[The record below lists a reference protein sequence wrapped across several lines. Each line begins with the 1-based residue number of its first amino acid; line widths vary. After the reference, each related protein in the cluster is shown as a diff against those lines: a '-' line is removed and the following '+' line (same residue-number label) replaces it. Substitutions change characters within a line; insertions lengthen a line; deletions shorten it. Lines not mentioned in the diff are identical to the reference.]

1 MSKIK
6 LGINGFGRIGR
17 IFFRAAVENEEFK
30 NKFEV
35 VAVNDITDAATLA
48 YLLKYDS
55 VHRKFKYEVKTGKD
69 SIIVDEKEIKVLTF
83 KDPSQLP
90 WKDLGVEY
98 VLESTGLFTKLQDA
112 SKHISAGA
120 RKVVISAP
128 SEEATPTFV
137 LGVNEEKY
145 DPEKHNVISMG
156 SCTTNSLA
164 PPLKVLNDEFKVVK
178 GFLTTIHAYT
188 NDQRIHDL
196 PHKDLR
202 RARAAAV
209 SIIPTSTGAARAI
222 HLVIPEIKGK
232 MDGVAMRVPV
242 SDGSIS
248 DITVEVSKSTTKE
261 EVNSALKKAS
271 EIRMK
276 GIMKFVEEPI
286 VSADIVGDPHSAIID
301 GLLTNV
307 VQGNLVKVFSWY
319 DNEWGYSNRLA
330 DLFIYMAKREGK

>member
-1 MSKIK
+1 MK

-17 IFFRAAVENEEFK
+17 IFFRAAMENEEFK
-30 NKFEV
+30 KKFDV
-35 VAVNDITDAATLA
+35 VAVNDITDATTLA

-55 VHRKFKYEVKTGKD
+55 VHRRFKYSVEVGKD
-69 SIIVDEKEIKVLTF
+69 SILVDGKEIKVLTY

-137 LGVNEEKY
+137 LGVNEDKF
-145 DPEKHNVISMG
+145 DPEKHNIISMG

-178 GFLTTIHAYT
+178 GFLTTVHAYT

-222 HLVIPEIKGK
+222 HLVIPEMKGK
-232 MDGVAMRVPV
+232 MDGMAMRVPV
-242 SDGSIS
+242 ADGSIS

-261 EVNSALKKAS
+261 EVNAALKRAS
-271 EIRMK
+271 ETKMK
-276 GIMKFVEEPI
+276 GIMKFVEDPI

-307 VQGNLVKVFSWY
+307 IQGNLVKVFSWY

-330 DLFIYMAKREGK
+330 DLFVYMAKKEGK

>member
-17 IFFRAAVENEEFK
+17 IFFRAAMENEEFK
-30 NKFEV
+30 KRFDV

-48 YLLKYDS
+48 HLLKYDS
-55 VHRKFKYEVKTGKD
+55 VHGKFKYSVEVGKD
-69 SIIVDEKEIKVLTF
+69 SIVVDGKEIRVLTY

-137 LGVNEEKY
+137 LGVNEDKY
-145 DPEKHNVISMG
+145 DPEKHNIISMG

-178 GFLTTIHAYT
+178 GFLTTVHAYT

-222 HLVIPEIKGK
+222 HLVIPEMKGK
-232 MDGVAMRVPV
+232 MDGIAMRVPV
-242 SDGSIS
+242 ADGSIS
-248 DITVEVSKSTTKE
+248 DITVEVSKTTTKE
-261 EVNSALKKAS
+261 EVNAALKRAS
-271 EIRMK
+271 ETNMK

-307 VQGNLVKVFSWY
+307 IQGNLVKVFSWY

-330 DLFIYMAKREGK
+330 DLFVYMAKKEGK

>member
-1 MSKIK
+1 MDKIK

-17 IFFRAAVENEEFK
+17 IFFRAAMKNEEFK
-30 NKFEV
+30 KRFEV

-48 YLLKYDS
+48 HLLKYDS
-55 VHRKFKYEVKTGKD
+55 IHRTFEFEVKAKSDAIEVAGH
-69 SIIVDEKEIKVLTF
+69 EIKVLTY
-83 KDPSQLP
+83 KEPSQLP
-90 WKDLGVEY
+90 WKSLGVEY

-112 SKHISAGA
+112 SKHLSAGA

-137 LGVNEEKY
+137 LGVNEEQY

-164 PPLKVLNDEFKVVK
+164 PPLKVLNDEFEVVK
-178 GFLTTIHAYT
+178 GFLTTVHAYT
-188 NDQRIHDL
+188 NDQRTLDL
-196 PHKDLR
+196 PHRDLR

-222 HLVIPEIKGK
+222 HLVIPEMKGK
-232 MDGVAMRVPV
+232 MDGIAMRVPV

-248 DITVEVSKSTTKE
+248 DITVEVKKKTTKE
-261 EVNSALKKAS
+261 EVNAALKKAS
-271 EIRMK
+271 EGRMK
-276 GIMKFVEEPI
+276 GIMQYVEEPI
-286 VSADIVGDPHSAIID
+286 VSADIIGNPHSAIID

-307 VQGNLVKVFSWY
+307 IQGTLVKVFSWY
-319 DNEWGYSNRLA
+319 DNEWGYSNRLV
-330 DLFIYMAKREGK
+330 DLFNYMAKREGK

>member
-17 IFFRAAVENEEFK
+17 IFFRAAMENEEFK
-30 NKFEV
+30 KKFDV
-35 VAVNDITDAATLA
+35 VAVNDITDATTLA

-55 VHRKFKYEVKTGKD
+55 VHRRFKYSVEVGKD
-69 SIIVDEKEIKVLTF
+69 SILVDGKEIKVLTY

-137 LGVNEEKY
+137 LGVNEDKF
-145 DPEKHNVISMG
+145 DPEKHNIISMG

-178 GFLTTIHAYT
+178 GFLTTVHAYT

-222 HLVIPEIKGK
+222 HLVIPEMKGK
-232 MDGVAMRVPV
+232 MDGMAMRVPV
-242 SDGSIS
+242 ADGSIS

-261 EVNSALKKAS
+261 EVNAALKRAS
-271 EIRMK
+271 ETKMK
-276 GIMKFVEEPI
+276 GIMKFVEDPI

-307 VQGNLVKVFSWY
+307 IQGNLVKVFSWY

-330 DLFIYMAKREGK
+330 DLFVYMAKKEGK

>member
-1 MSKIK
+1 
-6 LGINGFGRIGR
+6 R
-17 IFFRAAVENEEFK
+17 
-30 NKFEV
+30 
-35 VAVNDITDAATLA
+35 TLA

-55 VHRKFKYEVKTGKD
+55 VHRRFKYSVEVGKD
-69 SIIVDEKEIKVLTF
+69 SILVDGKEIKVLTY

-137 LGVNEEKY
+137 LGVNEDKF
-145 DPEKHNVISMG
+145 DPEKHNIISMG

-178 GFLTTIHAYT
+178 GFLTTVHAYT

-222 HLVIPEIKGK
+222 HLVIPEMKGK
-232 MDGVAMRVPV
+232 MDGMAMRVPV
-242 SDGSIS
+242 ADGSIS

-261 EVNSALKKAS
+261 EVNAALKRAS
-271 EIRMK
+271 ETKMK
-276 GIMKFVEEPI
+276 GIMKFVEDPI

-307 VQGNLVKVFSWY
+307 IQGNLVKVFSWY

-330 DLFIYMAKREGK
+330 DLFVYMAKKEGK

>member
-1 MSKIK
+1 MSKIN

-17 IFFRAAVENEEFK
+17 IFFRAAMENEEFK
-30 NKFEV
+30 KKFEV

-55 VHRKFKYEVKTGKD
+55 VHRQFKYSVEVKKD
-69 SIIVDEKEIKVLTF
+69 SIVVAGKEIKVLTY

-145 DPEKHNVISMG
+145 DPENHNIISMG

-178 GFLTTIHAYT
+178 GFLTTVHAYT

-222 HLVIPEIKGK
+222 HLVIPEMKGK
-232 MDGVAMRVPV
+232 MDGMAMRVPV
-242 SDGSIS
+242 ADGSIS

-261 EVNSALKKAS
+261 EVNAALKKAS
-271 EIRMK
+271 ETRMK
-276 GIMKFVEEPI
+276 GIMKFVDEPI

-330 DLFIYMAKREGK
+330 DLLVYMAKKEGK

>member
-1 MSKIK
+1 MSKIN

-17 IFFRAAVENEEFK
+17 IFFRAAMENEEFK
-30 NKFEV
+30 KKFDV

-55 VHRKFKYEVKTGKD
+55 VHRRFKYSVEVRKD
-69 SIIVDEKEIKVLTF
+69 SIVVDGKEIKVLTY

-128 SEEATPTFV
+128 SEETTPTFV

-145 DPEKHNVISMG
+145 DPENHNVISMG

-178 GFLTTIHAYT
+178 GFLTTVHAYT

-209 SIIPTSTGAARAI
+209 SIIPTSTGAAKAI
-222 HLVIPEIKGK
+222 HLVIPEMKGK
-232 MDGVAMRVPV
+232 MDGMAMRVPV
-242 SDGSIS
+242 ADGSIS
-248 DITVEVSKSTTKE
+248 DITVEVSKNTTKE
-261 EVNSALKKAS
+261 EVNAALKKAS
-271 EIRMK
+271 ETRMK
-276 GIMKFVEEPI
+276 GIMKFVDEPI

-330 DLFIYMAKREGK
+330 DLFVYMAKKEGK

>member
-1 MSKIK
+1 MSKIN

-17 IFFRAAVENEEFK
+17 IFFRAAMENEEFK
-30 NKFEV
+30 KRFDV
-35 VAVNDITDAATLA
+35 VAVNDITDATTLA

-55 VHRKFKYEVKTGKD
+55 VHRRFKYSVEVGKD
-69 SIIVDEKEIKVLTF
+69 SIIVDGKEIKVLTY

-90 WKDLGVEY
+90 WRDLGVEY

-145 DPEKHNVISMG
+145 DPENHNIISMG

-164 PPLKVLNDEFKVVK
+164 PPLKVLNDEFKVVR

-222 HLVIPEIKGK
+222 HLVIPEMKGK

-242 SDGSIS
+242 ADGSIS

-261 EVNSALKKAS
+261 EVNAALKKAS
-271 EIRMK
+271 ETRMK
-276 GIMKFVEEPI
+276 GIMKFVDEPI
-286 VSADIVGDPHSAIID
+286 VSVDIVGDPHSAIID

-307 VQGNLVKVFSWY
+307 IQGNLVKVFSWY

-330 DLFIYMAKREGK
+330 DLFVYMAKKEGK

>member
-17 IFFRAAVENEEFK
+17 IFFRAAIENEEFK
-30 NKFEV
+30 KKFDV

-55 VHRKFKYEVKTGKD
+55 VHRKFKYSVEVGKD
-69 SIIVDEKEIKVLTF
+69 SIIVDGKEIKVLTY

-137 LGVNEEKY
+137 LGVNEDKY
-145 DPEKHNVISMG
+145 DPEKHNIISMG

-178 GFLTTIHAYT
+178 GFLTTVHAYT

-222 HLVIPEIKGK
+222 HLVIPEMKGK
-232 MDGVAMRVPV
+232 MDGMAMRVPV
-242 SDGSIS
+242 ADGSIS
-248 DITVEVSKSTTKE
+248 DITVEVSKNTTKE
-261 EVNSALKKAS
+261 EVNAALKKAS
-271 EIRMK
+271 ETRMK
-276 GIMKFVEEPI
+276 GIMKFVEDPI

-307 VQGNLVKVFSWY
+307 IQGNLVKVFSWY

-330 DLFIYMAKREGK
+330 DLFVYMAKKEGK

>member
-1 MSKIK
+1 MSKIN

-17 IFFRAAVENEEFK
+17 IFFRAAMENEEFK
-30 NKFEV
+30 KRFDV
-35 VAVNDITDAATLA
+35 VAVNDITDATTLA

-55 VHRKFKYEVKTGKD
+55 VHRRFKYSVEVGKD
-69 SIIVDEKEIKVLTF
+69 SIIVDGKEIKVLTY

-90 WKDLGVEY
+90 WRDLGVEY

-145 DPEKHNVISMG
+145 DPENHNIISMG

-164 PPLKVLNDEFKVVK
+164 PPLKVLNDEFKVVR

-222 HLVIPEIKGK
+222 HLVIPEMKGK
-232 MDGVAMRVPV
+232 MDGMAMRVPV
-242 SDGSIS
+242 ADGSIS

-261 EVNSALKKAS
+261 EVNAALKKAS
-271 EIRMK
+271 E
-276 GIMKFVEEPI
+276 
-286 VSADIVGDPHSAIID
+286 
-301 GLLTNV
+301 T
-307 VQGNLVKVFSWY
+307 
-319 DNEWGYSNRLA
+319 
-330 DLFIYMAKREGK
+330 

>member
-1 MSKIK
+1 MSKIN

-17 IFFRAAVENEEFK
+17 IFFRAAMENEEFK
-30 NKFEV
+30 KKFEV

-55 VHRKFKYEVKTGKD
+55 VHRQFKYSAEVKKD
-69 SIIVDEKEIKVLTF
+69 SIVVAGKEIKVLTY

-145 DPEKHNVISMG
+145 DPENHNIISMG

-178 GFLTTIHAYT
+178 GFLTTVHAYT

-222 HLVIPEIKGK
+222 HLVIPEMKGK
-232 MDGVAMRVPV
+232 MDGMAMRVPV
-242 SDGSIS
+242 ADGSIS

-261 EVNSALKKAS
+261 EVNAALKKAS
-271 EIRMK
+271 ETRMK
-276 GIMKFVEEPI
+276 GIMKFVDEPI

-330 DLFIYMAKREGK
+330 DLFVYMAKKEGK